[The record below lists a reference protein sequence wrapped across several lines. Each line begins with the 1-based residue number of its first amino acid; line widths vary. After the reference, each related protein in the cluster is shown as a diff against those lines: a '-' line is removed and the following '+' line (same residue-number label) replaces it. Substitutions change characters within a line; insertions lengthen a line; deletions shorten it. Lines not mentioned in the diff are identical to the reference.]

1 MEDLQGRIDLEQ
13 ALLVYGNQL
22 SHIYSERPWILNKN
36 IFFLFSLKE
45 YNTEVYYLFVLGYC
59 LLGTRGADCVT
70 VSSISFLS
78 VPVR

>member
-22 SHIYSERPWILNKN
+22 SHIYSTPLDFEQKY
-36 IFFLFSLKE
+36 FFLFSLKE

>member
-13 ALLVYGNQL
+13 ALLVYGKVTFTQ
-22 SHIYSERPWILNKN
+22 RPWILNKN